1 MAEAL
6 RCSSRSATDPSR
18 RPGSPTDAA
27 PAEPQPQPQE
37 DGAAAATPEEPCF
50 AGRPHEA
57 VEALR
62 RRFHPEISDGAA
74 ADKVHELI
82 DKATNNWRTA
92 WYDEYQRCCVGI
104 Y

>member
-1 MAEAL
+1 MLFRKFRELCVRTFMAL
-6 RCSSRSATDPSR
+6 RRERHKLTLLVEMLVA
-18 RPGSPTDAA
+18 GSDYL
-27 PAEPQPQPQE
+27 
-37 DGAAAATPEEPCF
+37 PCF